1 MGGVIREGLSEKGT
15 SHGDLIMRETQPWGG
30 RTISAGKKAII

>member
-15 SHGDLIMRETQPWGG
+15 SHGALIMRETQPWEGG
-30 RTISAGKKAII
+30 TVSAGEKAII